1 MFITGVNDTGDKL
14 FSQCSLMSPR
24 GYSGTWGKLIHE
36 KMRLKISCQFS
47 FNSARKMS
55 GQLVKTVIITALGWL
70 EKRNEEEATFLQGD
84 KLWDSFMNNS
94 LL

>member
-1 MFITGVNDTGDKL
+1 MLNKVQRKKNPKNN
-14 FSQCSLMSPR
+14 P
-24 GYSGTWGKLIHE
+24 LI
-36 KMRLKISCQFS
+36 ISCKTS
-47 FNSARKMS
+47 FNSVRKMS

-84 KLWDSFMNNS
+84 KLWDSFMNNP